1 MDRTLVERMVGAVV
15 LVFLLVIFAPALLD
29 GSADNG
35 AAEDAG
41 DASDSGTRT
50 QVIILNA
57 PVNAPVNTPVQ
68 AVDAPREAPRKV
80 AVAAAPVAAAK
91 SSTVVEKAP
100 PQGFAVQ
107 LGSFSAVANARRYT
121 SEVKAQGFNV
131 FVIRASSSGAAVYR
145 VYSGPESSREKAG
158 ALAGKLK
165 AAGHNVM
172 VVDLGS

>member
-1 MDRTLVERMVGAVV
+1 MDRALVERMVGAVV

-35 AAEDAG
+35 AAADDAP
-41 DASDSGTRT
+41 ASGNRT

-57 PVNAPVNTPVQ
+57 PVNAPVQT
-68 AVDAPREAPRKV
+68 VDTPREASRQV
-80 AVAAAPVAAAK
+80 AVAAAPAATAPVAAAK
-91 SSTVVEKAP
+91 SSAVVEKAP

-121 SEVKAQGFNV
+121 SELKAQGFDV
-131 FVIRASSSGAAVYR
+131 FVISASSSGAAVYR

-165 AAGHNVM
+165 SAGHNVM
-172 VVDLGS
+172 VVDLGG

>member
-1 MDRTLVERMVGAVV
+1 MDRALVERMVGAVV

-29 GSADNG
+29 GTADNG

-41 DASDSGTRT
+41 DAPASGNRT

-57 PVNAPVNTPVQ
+57 PVNAPVQ

-80 AVAAAPVAAAK
+80 AVAAAPVAATK
-91 SSTVVEKAP
+91 SSAVAEKAP

-107 LGSFSAVANARRYT
+107 LGSFAALANARRYA

-158 ALAGKLK
+158 VLAGKLK
-165 AAGHNVM
+165 SAGHNVM
-172 VVDLGS
+172 VVDLGG

>member
-15 LVFLLVIFAPALLD
+15 LVFLLVIIAPALLD

-57 PVNAPVNTPVQ
+57 PVNAPVQT
-68 AVDAPREAPRKV
+68 VDAPREAPRKV

-158 ALAGKLK
+158 TLAGKLK